1 MYRALYR
8 KYRPEKFEDLLGQ
21 DNITRAL
28 KNQIKKN
35 EISHAYVFSGTR
47 GTGKTSAAKI
57 FSKAVNCLN
66 PIDGEPCNEC
76 ENCKAISS
84 DRSLDVVEMD
94 AASNNGVDD
103 IRDIKEKVVYPP
115 QNLKYKVY
123 IIDEVHML
131 SKGAFNALLKVL
143 EEPPSHLIFILAT
156 TEIEKIPATI
166 LSRTQKYNFVRI
178 SKEKIVENLE
188 KICKNENRSC
198 DKKVFELIANNSDGS
213 MRDSLSILDQLL
225 SIDQDHVS
233 YDIAIDV
240 LGISSEKLIYD
251 LIKTLIAKDL
261 KAAIDQLDLI
271 YKDGKDILILVD
283 ELIKRLRDILVIK
296 LIKDP
301 KELLYTTDLNSYK
314 KLAETVNN
322 TTLLEIIDILN
333 KMLADMKYAQDK
345 RTILEMN
352 IIKIVELS
360 SNSLEG
366 RIKRLEDYISDPK
379 NNNFKN
385 LDQLE
390 NKEEKKIKEFKE
402 NKIQIKNINTIDED
416 IVESKDQEKI
426 EVEDKAEKI
435 EKLELIEETEKVEKT
450 EEKNSQGLASKD
462 EDDLSIENIKSD
474 WNNILIELRKR
485 GRMNIPILLSSGKA
499 VDYNNKN
506 LIIEYD
512 KADAFNYEAISS
524 QENTKFVEDFLNNY
538 YNRDI
543 SVRFILDKDEKKQE
557 AIRNLEKIIGKE
569 NLNRI

>member
-225 SIDQDHVS
+225 SIDQDHIS

-251 LIKTLIAKDL
+251 LIKTLIDKDL
-261 KAAIDQLDLI
+261 RAAIDQLDLV

-296 LIKDP
+296 LIEDP
-301 KELLYTTDLNSYK
+301 KELLYTTDVDSYR
-314 KLAETVNN
+314 KLAEIVDN

-352 IIKIVELS
+352 IIKIVELN
-360 SNSLEG
+360 SNSLEA
-366 RIKRLEDYISDPK
+366 RIKRLEDYIADPK
-379 NNNFKN
+379 NNNLKN
-385 LDQLE
+385 LGQVE
-390 NKEEKKIKEFKE
+390 NKEVKETKDFKE
-402 NKIQIKNINTIDED
+402 NKKQVENINTIDEKT
-416 IVESKDQEKI
+416 IKSEK
-426 EVEDKAEKI
+426 EEKI
-435 EKLELIEETEKVEKT
+435 EKEDKLEKKE
-450 EEKNSQGLASKD
+450 EEKNSQDLDSKD

-499 VDYNNKN
+499 VDYNNKT

-512 KADAFNYEAISS
+512 RADAFNYEAISN

-557 AIRNLEKIIGKE
+557 AIKNLEKIIGKE

>member
-28 KNQIKKN
+28 RNQIKKN

-188 KICKNENRSC
+188 KICKTENRSC

-225 SIDQDHVS
+225 SIDQDHIS

-251 LIKTLIAKDL
+251 LIKTLIDKDL
-261 KAAIDQLDLI
+261 RAAIDQLDLV

-296 LIKDP
+296 LIEDP
-301 KELLYTTDLNSYK
+301 KELLYTTDVDSYR
-314 KLAETVNN
+314 KLAEIVDN

-360 SNSLEG
+360 SNSLEA
-366 RIKRLEDYISDPK
+366 RIKRLEDYIADPK
-379 NNNFKN
+379 NNNLKN
-385 LDQLE
+385 LGQIE
-390 NKEEKKIKEFKE
+390 NKEVKQTKDLKE
-402 NKIQIKNINTIDED
+402 NKRQVENINTIDGKT
-416 IVESKDQEKI
+416 IKSEK
-426 EVEDKAEKI
+426 EEKI
-435 EKLELIEETEKVEKT
+435 EKEDKLEKKEA
-450 EEKNSQGLASKD
+450 EKNSQDLDSKD

-499 VDYNNKN
+499 VDYNNKT

-512 KADAFNYEAISS
+512 RADAFNYEAISN
-524 QENTKFVEDFLNNY
+524 QENTKFIEDFLNNY

>member
-28 KNQIKKN
+28 RNQIKKN

-225 SIDQDHVS
+225 SIDQDHIS

-251 LIKTLIAKDL
+251 LIKTLIDKDL
-261 KAAIDQLDLI
+261 RAAIDQLDLV

-296 LIKDP
+296 LIEDP
-301 KELLYTTDLNSYK
+301 KELLYTTDVDSYR
-314 KLAETVNN
+314 KLAEIVDN

-360 SNSLEG
+360 SNSLEA
-366 RIKRLEDYISDPK
+366 RIKRLEDYIADPK
-379 NNNFKN
+379 NKN
-385 LDQLE
+385 LKNLGQIE
-390 NKEEKKIKEFKE
+390 NKEVKETKDLKE
-402 NKIQIKNINTIDED
+402 NKRQVENINTIDEKT
-416 IVESKDQEKI
+416 IKPEK
-426 EVEDKAEKI
+426 EEKI
-435 EKLELIEETEKVEKT
+435 EKEDKLEKKE
-450 EEKNSQGLASKD
+450 EEKNSQDLDSKD

-499 VDYNNKN
+499 VDYNNKT

-512 KADAFNYEAISS
+512 RADAFNYEAISN

>member
-21 DNITRAL
+21 DNIIRAL
-28 KNQIKKN
+28 RNQIKKN

-178 SKEKIVENLE
+178 SKGKIVENLE

-198 DKKVFELIANNSDGS
+198 DKKVFELVANNSDGS

-301 KELLYTTDLNSYK
+301 KELLYTTDVDSYK
-314 KLAETVNN
+314 KLAEVVDN
-322 TTLLEIIDILN
+322 TSLLEIIDILN

-360 SNSLEG
+360 SNSLEA
-366 RIKRLEDYISDPK
+366 RIKRLEDYIADPK

-385 LDQLE
+385 LGQVG
-390 NKEEKKIKEFKE
+390 NKEVKE
-402 NKIQIKNINTIDED
+402 NKIQIENTNIIDEE
-416 IVESKDQEKI
+416 IARPEEEKI
-426 EVEDKAEKI
+426 EKEGKAEKI
-435 EKLELIEETEKVEKT
+435 EKLELIEETEKVGKT
-450 EEKNSQGLASKD
+450 EEKNSQDLASED

-499 VDYNNKN
+499 ADYNNKT
-506 LIIEYD
+506 LVIEYD
-512 KADAFNYEAISS
+512 KADAFNYEAISN

-543 SVRFILDKDEKKQE
+543 SVRFVLDKDEKRQE

>member
-506 LIIEYD
+506 LLIEYD

>member
-225 SIDQDHVS
+225 SIDQDHIS

-251 LIKTLIAKDL
+251 LIKTLIDKDL
-261 KAAIDQLDLI
+261 RAAIDQLDLV

-296 LIKDP
+296 LIEDP
-301 KELLYTTDLNSYK
+301 KELLYTTDLDSYR
-314 KLAETVNN
+314 KLAEIVDN

-360 SNSLEG
+360 SNSLEA
-366 RIKRLEDYISDPK
+366 RIKRLEDYIADPK
-379 NNNFKN
+379 NNNLKN
-385 LDQLE
+385 LGQVE
-390 NKEEKKIKEFKE
+390 NKEVKETKDLKE
-402 NKIQIKNINTIDED
+402 NKKQVENINTIDEKT
-416 IVESKDQEKI
+416 IKPEK
-426 EVEDKAEKI
+426 EEKI
-435 EKLELIEETEKVEKT
+435 EKEDKLEKKEEET
-450 EEKNSQGLASKD
+450 SQDLDSKD

-499 VDYNNKN
+499 VDYNNKT

-512 KADAFNYEAISS
+512 RADAFNYEAISN

-543 SVRFILDKDEKKQE
+543 SVRFILDKGEKKQE

>member
-28 KNQIKKN
+28 RNQIKKN

-178 SKEKIVENLE
+178 SKGKIVENLE

-198 DKKVFELIANNSDGS
+198 DKKVFELVANNSDGS

-240 LGISSEKLIYD
+240 LGISSEKLIYN

-301 KELLYTTDLNSYK
+301 KELLYTTDVDSYK
-314 KLAETVNN
+314 KLAEVVDN
-322 TTLLEIIDILN
+322 TSLLEIIDILN

-360 SNSLEG
+360 SNSLEA
-366 RIKRLEDYISDPK
+366 RIKRLEDYIADPK
-379 NNNFKN
+379 NNNLKN
-385 LDQLE
+385 LGQVG
-390 NKEEKKIKEFKE
+390 NKEVKE
-402 NKIQIKNINTIDED
+402 NKIQIENINTINEE
-416 IVESKDQEKI
+416 IAKSEEEKI
-426 EVEDKAEKI
+426 EKKGKAEKI
-435 EKLELIEETEKVEKT
+435 EKFELIEETEEIEKI
-450 EEKNSQGLASKD
+450 EEKNSQDLASED

-499 VDYNNKN
+499 VDYNNKT
-506 LIIEYD
+506 LVIEYD
-512 KADAFNYEAISS
+512 KADAFNYEAISN

-543 SVRFILDKDEKKQE
+543 SVRFVLDKDEKRQE

>member
-28 KNQIKKN
+28 RNQVKKN

-225 SIDQDHVS
+225 SIDQDHMG

-251 LIKTLIAKDL
+251 LIKTLIDKDL
-261 KAAIDQLDLI
+261 RAAIDQLDLV

-296 LIKDP
+296 LIEDP
-301 KELLYTTDLNSYK
+301 KELLYTTDLDSYR
-314 KLAETVNN
+314 KLAETVDN

-352 IIKIVELS
+352 IIKIIELS
-360 SNSLEG
+360 SNSLEA
-366 RIKRLEDYISDPK
+366 RIKRLEDYIADPK
-379 NNNFKN
+379 NNNLKN
-385 LDQLE
+385 LGQIE
-390 NKEEKKIKEFKE
+390 NKEVKEKKDLKE
-402 NKIQIKNINTIDED
+402 NKRQVENINTIDEKT
-416 IVESKDQEKI
+416 IKPEKQEKI
-426 EVEDKAEKI
+426 EKEDKLEK
-435 EKLELIEETEKVEKT
+435 K
-450 EEKNSQGLASKD
+450 EEKNSQVLDSKD

-499 VDYNNKN
+499 VDYNNKT

-512 KADAFNYEAISS
+512 RADAFNYEAISN

>member
-28 KNQIKKN
+28 RNQIKKN

-225 SIDQDHVS
+225 SIDQDHIS

-251 LIKTLIAKDL
+251 LIKTLIDKDL
-261 KAAIDQLDLI
+261 RAAIDQLDLV

-296 LIKDP
+296 LIEDP
-301 KELLYTTDLNSYK
+301 KELLYTTDVDSYR
-314 KLAETVNN
+314 KLAEIVDN

-345 RTILEMN
+345 RTILEIN

-360 SNSLEG
+360 SNSLEA
-366 RIKRLEDYISDPK
+366 RIKRLEDYIADPK
-379 NNNFKN
+379 NNNLKN
-385 LDQLE
+385 LGQIE
-390 NKEEKKIKEFKE
+390 NKKVKQTKDLKE
-402 NKIQIKNINTIDED
+402 NKKQVENINTIDEKT
-416 IVESKDQEKI
+416 IKPEK
-426 EVEDKAEKI
+426 EDKLEKK
-435 EKLELIEETEKVEKT
+435 E
-450 EEKNSQGLASKD
+450 EEKNSQDLDSKD

-499 VDYNNKN
+499 VDYNNKT

-512 KADAFNYEAISS
+512 RADAFNYEAISN

>member
-28 KNQIKKN
+28 RNQIKKN

-188 KICKNENRSC
+188 KICKTENRSC

-225 SIDQDHVS
+225 SIDQDHIS

-251 LIKTLIAKDL
+251 LIKTLIDKDL
-261 KAAIDQLDLI
+261 RAAIDQLDLV

-296 LIKDP
+296 LIEDP
-301 KELLYTTDLNSYK
+301 KELLYTTDRDSYR
-314 KLAETVNN
+314 KLAEIVDN

-360 SNSLEG
+360 SNSLEA
-366 RIKRLEDYISDPK
+366 RIKRLEDYIADPK
-379 NNNFKN
+379 NNNLKN
-385 LDQLE
+385 LVQIE
-390 NKEEKKIKEFKE
+390 SKEVKETKDLKE
-402 NKIQIKNINTIDED
+402 NKRQVENINTIDEKT
-416 IVESKDQEKI
+416 IKPEK
-426 EVEDKAEKI
+426 EEKI
-435 EKLELIEETEKVEKT
+435 EKEDKLGKKE
-450 EEKNSQGLASKD
+450 EEKNSQDLDSKD

-499 VDYNNKN
+499 VDYNNKT

-512 KADAFNYEAISS
+512 RADAFNYEAISN

>member
-28 KNQIKKN
+28 RNQIKKN

-225 SIDQDHVS
+225 SIDQDYIS

-251 LIKTLIAKDL
+251 LIKTLIDKDL
-261 KAAIDQLDLI
+261 RAAIDQLDLV

-296 LIKDP
+296 LIEDP
-301 KELLYTTDLNSYK
+301 KELLYTTDLDSYR
-314 KLAETVNN
+314 KLAEIMDN
-322 TTLLEIIDILN
+322 TTLLEIINILN

-360 SNSLEG
+360 SNSLEA
-366 RIKRLEDYISDPK
+366 RIKKLEDYIADPK
-379 NNNFKN
+379 NNNLKN
-385 LDQLE
+385 LGQIE
-390 NKEEKKIKEFKE
+390 NKEVKEKKDLKE
-402 NKIQIKNINTIDED
+402 NKRQVENINTIDEKT
-416 IVESKDQEKI
+416 IKPEK
-426 EVEDKAEKI
+426 EEKI
-435 EKLELIEETEKVEKT
+435 EKEDKLEKKE
-450 EEKNSQGLASKD
+450 EEKNSQDLDSKD

-499 VDYNNKN
+499 VDYKNKT

-512 KADAFNYEAISS
+512 RADAFNYEAISN

>member
-28 KNQIKKN
+28 RNQVKKN

-188 KICKNENRSC
+188 KICKTENRSC

-225 SIDQDHVS
+225 SIDQDYIS

-251 LIKTLIAKDL
+251 LIKTLIDKDL
-261 KAAIDQLDLI
+261 RAAIDQLDLV

-296 LIKDP
+296 LIEDP
-301 KELLYTTDLNSYK
+301 KELLYTTDLDSYR
-314 KLAETVNN
+314 KLAEIVDN

-352 IIKIVELS
+352 IIKIVELN
-360 SNSLEG
+360 SNSLEA
-366 RIKRLEDYISDPK
+366 RIKRLEDYIADPK
-379 NNNFKN
+379 NNNLKN
-385 LDQLE
+385 LGQVE
-390 NKEEKKIKEFKE
+390 NKEVKETKDLKE
-402 NKIQIKNINTIDED
+402 NKRQVENINTIDEKT
-416 IVESKDQEKI
+416 IKPEKQEKI
-426 EVEDKAEKI
+426 EKEDKLEK
-435 EKLELIEETEKVEKT
+435 K
-450 EEKNSQGLASKD
+450 EEKNSQVLDSKD

-499 VDYNNKN
+499 VDYNNKT

-512 KADAFNYEAISS
+512 RADAFNYEAISN

>member
-28 KNQIKKN
+28 RNQIKKN

-103 IRDIKEKVVYPP
+103 IRDIKEKVAYPP

-178 SKEKIVENLE
+178 SKGKIVENLE

-198 DKKVFELIANNSDGS
+198 DKKVFELVANNSDGS

-301 KELLYTTDLNSYK
+301 KELLYTTDVDSYK
-314 KLAETVNN
+314 KLAEVVDN
-322 TTLLEIIDILN
+322 TSLLEIIDILN

-360 SNSLEG
+360 SNSLEA
-366 RIKRLEDYISDPK
+366 RIKRLEDYIADPK
-379 NNNFKN
+379 NNNLKN
-385 LDQLE
+385 LGQVG
-390 NKEEKKIKEFKE
+390 NKEVKE
-402 NKIQIKNINTIDED
+402 NKIQIENINTINEE
-416 IVESKDQEKI
+416 ITRSEE
-426 EVEDKAEKI
+426 EKI
-435 EKLELIEETEKVEKT
+435 EKEDKADKIEKFELIEETEEIENT
-450 EEKNSQGLASKD
+450 EEKNSQGLASED

-499 VDYNNKN
+499 VDYNNKT
-506 LIIEYD
+506 IVIEYD
-512 KADAFNYEAISS
+512 KSDAFNYEAISN

-543 SVRFILDKDEKKQE
+543 SVRFVLDKDEKRQE

>member
-28 KNQIKKN
+28 RNQIKKN

-178 SKEKIVENLE
+178 SKGKIVENLE

-198 DKKVFELIANNSDGS
+198 DKKVFELVANNSDGS

-301 KELLYTTDLNSYK
+301 KELLYTTDLDSYK
-314 KLAETVNN
+314 KLAEVVDN
-322 TTLLEIIDILN
+322 TSLLEIIDILN

-360 SNSLEG
+360 SNSLEA
-366 RIKRLEDYISDPK
+366 RIKRLEDYIADPK
-379 NNNFKN
+379 NNNLKN
-385 LDQLE
+385 LGQVG
-390 NKEEKKIKEFKE
+390 NKEVKE
-402 NKIQIKNINTIDED
+402 NKIQIENTNIIDEE
-416 IVESKDQEKI
+416 IARPEEEKI
-426 EVEDKAEKI
+426 EKEGKAEKI

-450 EEKNSQGLASKD
+450 EEKNSQDLASED

-499 VDYNNKN
+499 VDYNNKT
-506 LIIEYD
+506 LVIEYD
-512 KADAFNYEAISS
+512 KADAFNYEAISN

-543 SVRFILDKDEKKQE
+543 SVRFVLDKDEKRQE

>member
-28 KNQIKKN
+28 RNQIKKN

-103 IRDIKEKVVYPP
+103 IRDIKEKVVYPH

-178 SKEKIVENLE
+178 SKGKIVENLE

-198 DKKVFELIANNSDGS
+198 DKKVFELVANNSDGS

-301 KELLYTTDLNSYK
+301 KELLYTTDVDSYK
-314 KLAETVNN
+314 KLAEVVDN
-322 TTLLEIIDILN
+322 TSLLEIIDILN

-360 SNSLEG
+360 SNSLEA
-366 RIKRLEDYISDPK
+366 RIKRLEDYIADPK
-379 NNNFKN
+379 NNNLKN
-385 LDQLE
+385 LGQVG
-390 NKEEKKIKEFKE
+390 NKEVKE
-402 NKIQIKNINTIDED
+402 NKIQIENINTINEE
-416 IVESKDQEKI
+416 ITRSEE
-426 EVEDKAEKI
+426 EKI
-435 EKLELIEETEKVEKT
+435 EKEDKADKIEKFELIEETEEIENT
-450 EEKNSQGLASKD
+450 EEKNSQGLASED

-499 VDYNNKN
+499 VDYNNKT
-506 LIIEYD
+506 IVIEYD
-512 KADAFNYEAISS
+512 KSDAFNYEAISN

-543 SVRFILDKDEKKQE
+543 SVRFVLDKDEKRQE

>member
-28 KNQIKKN
+28 RNQIKKN

-76 ENCKAISS
+76 ENCKAILS

-178 SKEKIVENLE
+178 SKEKIVENLG

-225 SIDQDHVS
+225 SIDQDHIS

-251 LIKTLIAKDL
+251 LIKTLIDKDL
-261 KAAIDQLDLI
+261 RAAIDQLDLV

-296 LIKDP
+296 LIEDP
-301 KELLYTTDLNSYK
+301 KELLYTTDLDSYR
-314 KLAETVNN
+314 KLAEIVDN

-360 SNSLEG
+360 SNSLEA
-366 RIKRLEDYISDPK
+366 RIKRLEDYIADPK
-379 NNNFKN
+379 NNNLKN
-385 LDQLE
+385 LGQIE
-390 NKEEKKIKEFKE
+390 NKKVKETKDLKE
-402 NKIQIKNINTIDED
+402 NKRQVENINTIDEKT
-416 IVESKDQEKI
+416 IKPEKQEKI
-426 EVEDKAEKI
+426 EKEDKLEK
-435 EKLELIEETEKVEKT
+435 K
-450 EEKNSQGLASKD
+450 EEKNSQVLDSKD

-499 VDYNNKN
+499 VDYNNKT

-512 KADAFNYEAISS
+512 RADAFNYEAISN

>member
-21 DNITRAL
+21 YNITRGL
-28 KNQIKKN
+28 RNQIKKN

-225 SIDQDHVS
+225 SIDQDHIS

-251 LIKTLIAKDL
+251 LIKTLIDKDL
-261 KAAIDQLDLI
+261 RAAIDQLDLV

-296 LIKDP
+296 LIEDP
-301 KELLYTTDLNSYK
+301 KELLYTTDVDSYR
-314 KLAETVNN
+314 KLAEIVDN

-360 SNSLEG
+360 SNSLEA
-366 RIKRLEDYISDPK
+366 RIKRLEDYIADPK
-379 NNNFKN
+379 NNNLKN
-385 LDQLE
+385 LGQVE
-390 NKEEKKIKEFKE
+390 NKEVKETKDLKE
-402 NKIQIKNINTIDED
+402 NKRQVENKNTIDEKT
-416 IVESKDQEKI
+416 IKFEKQEKI
-426 EVEDKAEKI
+426 EKEDKLEKK
-435 EKLELIEETEKVEKT
+435 E
-450 EEKNSQGLASKD
+450 EEKNSQDLDSKD

-499 VDYNNKN
+499 VDYNNKT

-512 KADAFNYEAISS
+512 RADAFNYEAISN

-543 SVRFILDKDEKKQE
+543 SVRFILDKGEKKQE

>member
-28 KNQIKKN
+28 RNQIKKN

-76 ENCKAISS
+76 ENCKSISS

-188 KICKNENRSC
+188 KMCKNENRYC

-225 SIDQDHVS
+225 SIDQDHIS

-251 LIKTLIAKDL
+251 LIKTLIDKDL
-261 KAAIDQLDLI
+261 RAAIDQLDLV

-296 LIKDP
+296 LIEDP
-301 KELLYTTDLNSYK
+301 KELLYTTDLDSYR
-314 KLAETVNN
+314 KLAETVDN

-360 SNSLEG
+360 SNSLEA
-366 RIKRLEDYISDPK
+366 RIKRLEDYIADPK
-379 NNNFKN
+379 NNNLKN
-385 LDQLE
+385 LGQIE
-390 NKEEKKIKEFKE
+390 NKEVKEKKDLKE
-402 NKIQIKNINTIDED
+402 NKRQVENINTIDEKT
-416 IVESKDQEKI
+416 IKPEKQEKI
-426 EVEDKAEKI
+426 EKEDKLEK
-435 EKLELIEETEKVEKT
+435 K
-450 EEKNSQGLASKD
+450 EEKNSQVLDSKD

-499 VDYNNKN
+499 VDYNNKT

-512 KADAFNYEAISS
+512 RADAFNYEAISN

>member
-28 KNQIKKN
+28 RNQIKKN

-166 LSRTQKYNFVRI
+166 LSRTQKYNFIRI

-225 SIDQDHVS
+225 SIDQDHIS

-251 LIKTLIAKDL
+251 LIKTLIDKDL
-261 KAAIDQLDLI
+261 RAAIDQLDLV

-296 LIKDP
+296 LIEDP
-301 KELLYTTDLNSYK
+301 KELLYTTDVDSYR
-314 KLAETVNN
+314 KLAEIVDN

-352 IIKIVELS
+352 IIKIVELN

-366 RIKRLEDYISDPK
+366 RIKRLEDYIADPK
-379 NNNFKN
+379 NNNLKN
-385 LDQLE
+385 LGQIE
-390 NKEEKKIKEFKE
+390 NKEVKETKDLKE
-402 NKIQIKNINTIDED
+402 NKKQVENINTIDEKT
-416 IVESKDQEKI
+416 IKPEK
-426 EVEDKAEKI
+426 EEKI
-435 EKLELIEETEKVEKT
+435 EKEDKLEKKE
-450 EEKNSQGLASKD
+450 EEKNSQDLDSKY

-499 VDYNNKN
+499 VDYNNKT

-512 KADAFNYEAISS
+512 RADAFNYEAISN

-538 YNRDI
+538 YNRNI

-557 AIRNLEKIIGKE
+557 AIKNLEKIIGKE